1 MNTTNNNME
10 PLQAMNDLE
19 IQEKVESL
27 AGKGTRVVDCEKS
40 TSFQTEEV
48 LLVNGFPVPLA
59 GEEGRRIKEAL
70 LSGQVPPGD
79 LLNEILI
86 RAGILKN
93 PVELEAT
100 VNVKS
105 TTKTTEVMTLRDK
118 NGLLLDERMKEVEED
133 NEFSSTSK
141 EVWKKDGR
149 AGIAGI
155 GLARKVPNNTT
166 TGLLGVSSDNLED
179 HFTKINLLNGGDSSS
194 SVSSTPKSSF
204 KFGGGQSTSASSSC
218 SPSGSRDNVPLV
230 QQQQPP
236 PLPHLHLSNHHHHH
250 NSSSISN
257 IGGAMGISHSPQSS
271 SSSSGISEGS
281 SSVRSESS
289 ASSRFSVSALSLLYY
304 EPARI

>member
-1 MNTTNNNME
+1 ME

-27 AGKGTRVVDCEKS
+27 AGKGTRVLDCEKS

-59 GEEGRRIKEAL
+59 GEEGARIKAAL

-100 VNVKS
+100 VNVKT

-141 EVWKKDGR
+141 EVWKKDGKEVV
-149 AGIAGI
+149 G
-155 GLARKVPNNTT
+155 GLPV
-166 TGLLGVSSDNLED
+166 DNLED
-179 HFTKINLLNGGDSSS
+179 NFAKINLLNGGDSNSS
-194 SVSSTPKSSF
+194 LNSSNSTNAATTPKSQL
-204 KFGGGQSTSASSSC
+204 KFVGHSSS
-218 SPSGSRDNVPLV
+218 SSH
-230 QQQQPP
+230 
-236 PLPHLHLSNHHHHH
+236 PLPHLQLSNG
-250 NSSSISN
+250 NV
-257 IGGAMGISHSPQSS
+257 GGGGGILPPLFSHSPQSS

-281 SSVRSESS
+281 CRSESS
-289 ASSRFSVSALSLLYY
+289 ASSSRFSVRKLYY
-304 EPARI
+304 IKEQVILKMRN